1 MRALLFLAAS
11 LAIATTACGSG
22 SDDPDGG
29 GGNGDGGGGN
39 GDATMFDATPTYDAG
54 EPDATPS
61 DCDNL
66 PSLPVTSRFLD
77 HIPWAEDFTFDDQ
90 GNLVGISDGGL
101 FRTPYDG
108 APALWTAVNY
118 QTRGARLL
126 ANGTDLVV
134 SNMSNNELTRID
146 PQGVQ
151 IPILAGLPEPNGIAI
166 GMDGFIYLANSGG
179 QIRRIDPDTGQFTV
193 LWTDQNRSFD
203 GITFNLDYSVLY
215 VNEEAGDVHKMTIDA
230 QGNAGTP
237 EHVVTLQPQF
247 LLDGMAVDECNNV
260 YTLDM
265 AGTVYR
271 IDQQNNVDVVV
282 QFSMGEA
289 FIPALNFGSGVGGWH
304 ADKLYVM
311 NFLDGVFEV
320 DIGVRGKPEPHL
332 Q

>member
-1 MRALLFLAAS
+1 MRVTLFLLAS
-11 LAIATTACGSG
+11 LAIAACGSG

-29 GGNGDGGGGN
+29 GGNNGDGGN
-39 GDATMFDATPTYDAG
+39 SSDAAAYDATPMYDARG
-54 EPDATPS
+54 PDATPS

-66 PSLPVTSRFLD
+66 PALPVTSRFLD

-108 APALWTAVNY
+108 SPALWTAVTY

-151 IPILAGLPEPNGIAI
+151 STVLAGLPEPNGIAI
-166 GMDGFIYLANSGG
+166 GLDGFIYLANSGG
-179 QIRRIDPDTGQFTV
+179 QVRRINPDNGQFTV
-193 LWTDQNRSFD
+193 LWNAQGRSFD
-203 GITFNLDYSVLY
+203 GITFSPDYSVLY
-215 VNEEAGDVHKMTIDA
+215 VNEESGDVHKMAIDA

-237 EHVVTLQPQF
+237 ELVVTLQPEF
-247 LLDGMAVDECNNV
+247 LLDGMAADECGNI

-271 IDQQNNVDVVV
+271 IDSDNNVETVV

-289 FIPALNFGSGVGGWH
+289 FVPALNFGSGIGGWH

-311 NFLDGVFEV
+311 NFLNGVFEV
-320 DIGVRGKPEPHL
+320 DVGVRGKYEPHL
-332 Q
+332 P